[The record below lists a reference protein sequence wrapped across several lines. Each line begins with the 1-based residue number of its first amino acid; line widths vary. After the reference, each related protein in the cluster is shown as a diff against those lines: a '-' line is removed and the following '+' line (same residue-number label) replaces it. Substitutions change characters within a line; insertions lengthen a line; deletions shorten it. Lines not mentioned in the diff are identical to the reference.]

1 VVSELEGSKTS
12 ENLREA
18 FAGESQ
24 ANRRYL
30 AFARKADAEGYP
42 QVAKLFRAAAEAET
56 VHAHAHLR
64 VMGGVGSTEENLGEA
79 VGGETHEFT
88 SMYPGMIAA
97 AKEEGF
103 KKAER
108 SFDYANQ
115 VEKIHAGLFQ
125 KALDTLGTE
134 TESVD
139 YYVCPVCGNTF
150 EGAQTDPCPIC
161 GTPADRF
168 MRVE

>member
-1 VVSELEGSKTS
+1 MAEVEGSKTL

-30 AFARKADAEGYP
+30 AFAKKADDEGHP

-56 VHAHAHLR
+56 VHALAHLR
-64 VMGGVGSTEENLGEA
+64 VMEGVGSTDENLGEA

-97 AKEEGF
+97 AQEEGF
-103 KKAER
+103 KKAKR
-108 SFDYANQ
+108 SFDFANQ
-115 VEKIHAGLFQ
+115 VERIHAGLFQ
-125 KALDTLGTE
+125 RARDSLGQE
-134 TESVD
+134 AEPFD

-150 EGAQTDPCPIC
+150 EGAQTEPCPIC
-161 GTPADRF
+161 GTPAGRF
-168 MRVE
+168 IRVD